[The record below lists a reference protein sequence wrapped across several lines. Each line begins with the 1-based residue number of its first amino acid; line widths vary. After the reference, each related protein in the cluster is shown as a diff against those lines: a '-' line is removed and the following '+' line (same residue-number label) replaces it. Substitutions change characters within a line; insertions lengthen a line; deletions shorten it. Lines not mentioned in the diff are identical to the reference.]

1 MSESQFQLLKTRRFL
16 PLFITQFLGAFND
29 NFFKNAL
36 VILITYKIAIGSEVQ
51 QQFLVTLAAG
61 IFILPFFLFSALAG
75 QLADKYNKASLIQII
90 KAFEISFMVLA
101 AIGFYSNSL
110 TLLMTTLF
118 LMGAH
123 STFFGPLKY
132 AILPDQ
138 LHENELINGN
148 ALIEAGTF
156 IAILLGTIFGGV
168 LIVTHYG
175 NAWISTLAI
184 LFAIIGLLS
193 SLFIPRTTPAQANL
207 KINLNI
213 FSETL
218 NIVRSSR
225 KQKNVFL
232 TILAISWFWLVGA
245 TFLAQLPNLAKNI
258 LHTGPH
264 VVTLFLTVF
273 SVGIAA
279 GSLICNKL
287 LKGEITAKYV
297 PVSSLAMTFFILDLY
312 FASEHFTGTT
322 LFPNVIDFLA
332 SFNNWRILC
341 DMFLLAMFSGIYT
354 VPLYT
359 IMQARSA
366 PESRARTIAC
376 NNILNALFMVISA
389 VGTMLLFTLQFT
401 VIQVFLLLGILN
413 IVVAFYI
420 CKLLPHALVQS
431 FVKWLLQALYKV
443 KVVGMDNYKAA
454 GERTII
460 IANHTSFLDVALLI
474 AFLPD
479 KLMFAINTH
488 VAQIWW
494 LKPLLSL
501 VDVFELDPTNPMATK
516 LLIKAVRQNKRC
528 VIFPEGRL
536 TTTGA
541 LMKIYE
547 GPGLVA
553 DRSRATLL
561 PIRIDGTQYTHF
573 ARLRGKVRTKLFPKI
588 TITIQPPK
596 LFNIDSESK
605 GRQRR
610 QFISAKLYDIM
621 ADMMFDTRDYHKTLF
636 ESLLD
641 ARKVHRGNFA
651 IAEDITRK
659 PVTYNQLIIR
669 SLILGK
675 QIQKNTHDNE
685 MVGVLLPNTIAC
697 VVTFFA
703 LQAFN
708 RIPAMLNFSVGI
720 NNLLSACHTAQI
732 KTIYSSLKF
741 IETAKLTDAINKLTQ
756 AGINVVYLENLRDKI
771 SWPQKLNGA
780 LTSKFAKIYYHKNNP
795 TVSSVDPAVV
805 LFTSGS
811 EGTPKGVVLS
821 HENILANCFQVM
833 ARVDFTS
840 RDILFN
846 ALPIF
851 HSFGLA
857 MGTLL
862 PILSG
867 IKLFLYPSPL
877 HYRIVPEI
885 IYDTN
890 ATILFG
896 TDTFLS
902 GYGRFAHP
910 YDFYSVRYVFAGAE
924 KLKNVTRK
932 AWMEKFG
939 VRIFEGYGVTETSPV
954 LAVNTPMQNKAGT
967 VGRLMPHTEYRLE
980 PVPGIVEGCRLFVK
994 GPNIMLGYLLA
1005 NQPGKLIPPADGWHD
1020 TGDIVVIDEK
1030 GFITIKDRAKRFAK
1044 IGGEMVSL
1052 TAVENYIT
1060 EIWPEY
1066 QHAVMSIA
1074 DPKKGEQLLLITNCK
1089 QATREEIISQFKQ
1102 KDISELNIPRQIKI
1116 VDALPLLGTGKIDY
1130 VALKE
1135 WIAIHL

>member
-1 MSESQFQLLKTRRFL
+1 MPDQFYLLKTQRFL

-36 VILITYKIAIGSEVQ
+36 VILITYKIAIGSEAQ

-75 QLADKYNKASLIQII
+75 QLADKYNKAVLIQII
-90 KAFEISFMVLA
+90 KAFEISFITLG
-101 AIGFYSNSL
+101 AIGFYNNSL
-110 TLLMTTLF
+110 ILLITTLF
-118 LMGAH
+118 LMGTH

-132 AILPDQ
+132 AILPNQ

-156 IAILLGTIFGGV
+156 IAILLGTIFGGT
-168 LIVTHYG
+168 LIITQHG
-175 NAWISTLAI
+175 NALVSTCTI

-193 SLFIPRTTPAQANL
+193 SLFIPHTTPAQANL
-207 KINLNI
+207 NINLNI

-218 NIVRSSR
+218 SIIRNSR
-225 KQKNVFL
+225 EQKIVFL
-232 TILAISWFWLVGA
+232 TILGLSWFWLVGA
-245 TFLAQLPNLAKNI
+245 IFLAQLPNLAKNI
-258 LHTGPH
+258 LHAGPH
-264 VVTLFLTVF
+264 VVTLFLTTF
-273 SVGIAA
+273 SVGIAIGA
-279 GSLICNKL
+279 LACNKL
-287 LKGEITAKYV
+287 LKDEITAKYV
-297 PVSSLAMTFFILDLY
+297 PVSILAMSFFILDFY
-312 FASEHFTGTT
+312 VANTHFTATT

-332 SFNNWRILC
+332 SFNNWRILF
-341 DMFLLAMFSGIYT
+341 DMFLLAMFGGIYT
-354 VPLYT
+354 VPLYA

-376 NNILNALFMVISA
+376 NNILNALFMVMSA
-389 VGTMLLFTLQFT
+389 ASTLLLFTLQFT

-413 IVVAFYI
+413 IIIAIYI

-431 FVKWLLQALYKV
+431 FVKWLLQAVYKV
-443 KVVGMDNYKAA
+443 KVVGIENYKAA

-501 VDVFELDPTNPMATK
+501 VDVFELDPTNPIATK
-516 LLIKAVRQNKRC
+516 LLIKAVKKNNRC

-536 TTTGA
+536 TTTGT

-547 GPGLVA
+547 GPGLIA
-553 DRSRATLL
+553 DHSHAPLL

-573 ARLRGKVRTKLFPKI
+573 ARLHNKVHAKLFPKI
-588 TITIQPPK
+588 TITIQPPQV
-596 LFNIDSESK
+596 FNIDSEIK

-610 QFISAKLYDIM
+610 QYISAKVYDIM
-621 ADMMFDTRDYHKTLF
+621 TDMMFDTCDYHKTLF

-641 ARKVHRGNFA
+641 ARKIHRGNFA
-651 IAEDITRK
+651 IVEDINRK
-659 PVTYNQLIIR
+659 PITYNQLITH

-675 QIQKNTHDNE
+675 QIQKNTYNRE
-685 MVGVLLPNTIAC
+685 LVGVLLPNIISC
-697 VVTFFA
+697 IVTFFA

-708 RIPAMLNFSVGI
+708 RIPVMLNYLLGT
-720 NNLLSACHTAQI
+720 NNLLSACHTAKI
-732 KTIYSSLKF
+732 KTVYSSLKF
-741 IETAKLTDAINKLTQ
+741 IESANLANTINKLTQ
-756 AGINVVYLENLRDKI
+756 AGVNVIYLENLHKKI
-771 SWPQKLNGA
+771 SWLQQLNGT
-780 LTSKFAKIYYHKNNP
+780 LISKLAKFYYQNNNLSVSP
-795 TVSSVDPAVV
+795 TDPAVV

-811 EGTPKGVVLS
+811 EGTPKGVILS
-821 HENILANCFQVM
+821 HENILANCFQV
-833 ARVDFTS
+833 RTHVDFNS

-846 ALPIF
+846 ALPIY
-851 HSFGLA
+851 HSFGLT
-857 MGTLL
+857 MGMLL
-862 PILSG
+862 PILAG

-877 HYRIVPEI
+877 HYRIVPEM

-896 TDTFLS
+896 TETFLS

-910 YDFYSVRYVFAGAE
+910 YDFYSIRHVFAGAE
-924 KLKNVTRK
+924 KLKSETRK
-932 AWMEKFG
+932 LWMEKFG

-954 LAVNTPMQNKAGT
+954 LAVNTPMHNKAGT
-967 VGRLMPHTEYRLE
+967 VGRLMPHIKYRLE
-980 PVPGIVEGCRLFVK
+980 SVPGITEGCRLFVK

-1005 NQPGKLIPPADGWHD
+1005 DKPGELIPPADGWHD
-1020 TGDIVVIDEK
+1020 TGDIVVIDQN

-1044 IGGEMVSL
+1044 IGGEMISL
-1052 TAVENYIT
+1052 TAVENHIA

-1074 DPKKGEQLLLITNCK
+1074 DPKKGEQLLLITNYK
-1089 QATREEIISQFKQ
+1089 QAAREKIIAQFKR

-1116 VDALPLLGTGKIDY
+1116 VDALPLLGTGKVDY
-1130 VALKE
+1130 VALKSWAGLHTE
-1135 WIAIHL
+1135 